1 MTNKVPARNET
12 DKVPKYAF
20 QLRLFWFP
28 LGAIVNTF
36 SMTVLLITLGLLG
49 YTDLAAD
56 VGIVQGATLATF
68 YVFSANARSLIL
80 TNGGEFTASRF
91 LQMRLLLILPLSFI
105 AFFLSTNYGNVANS
119 LAITLILRRAVEWI
133 GELGLSQHERL
144 NQQNF
149 VQRAIFGEVTGF
161 FLCLVLSVGFG
172 ADLADSAIPWAF
184 APLLLLFRAQFSLN
198 ACRLFKIYSFLPH
211 IGSTAI
217 IGISV
222 YLFRISVNSVA
233 GKVYAGELFT
243 AFAIGG
249 IIPTIFSQ
257 ALLPTLI
264 RNLGSANMPS
274 MGWLV
279 TFLAAILAGGVVILA
294 IDEPAWLLDLGR
306 PPIFWLATGLSIS
319 GGAFMTVAAIFRA
332 HLIQNDEQGVFG
344 PDVMA
349 NVLIVSLIPF
359 VYFTLGVES
368 LAGLYFLSA
377 FLNLLYMW
385 GAAKWKSINGRFLSF
400 FLFAL
405 GLLLVAPIFFQL
417 KGGLFRDPAIFFDT
431 EGKLLNLPIPLS
443 VLALFVGIAFIGN
456 YKTAKR
462 SLAVVFF
469 TMLLLLACLLRA
481 GHLANDGVKFV
492 LMWQFLLPIFGLV
505 LGEIFGAVDRGHVFE
520 RAALSLLLVIL
531 PAQLTATW
539 FTGHVD
545 AMPLVFVFS
554 IYQHLQYF
562 PAIVAALAT
571 MTSLA
576 LWSRSVYMRIAIGLM
591 FPIVMVHM
599 VASASIN
606 GFASTAIGMVAFMLF
621 NWRYARARRHLL
633 ASLAVALLAAA
644 LNFALVYSYHSGGN
658 YYYIPEAAVTRWS
671 VSATDAISRVEQWRF
686 FANGIG
692 ESTQAFLFG
701 HATGPDRNLH
711 PNAQNYWLEVIYNF
725 GIIAIFPL
733 IVFIASTSLL
743 VWKQRS
749 RFQSVPLLLGTTMA
763 AGYLVL
769 VESMFNIGM
778 RQPYMGILTFFIL
791 GLLNSRLR
799 SVK

>member
-1 MTNKVPARNET
+1 MTKKAPAWMET
-12 DKVPKYAF
+12 DKVPKYA
-20 QLRLFWFP
+20 LRLRLLWFP

-36 SMTVLLITLGLLG
+36 SMTALLITLGLAG

-161 FLCLVLSVGFG
+161 FLCLVLSMGFG
-172 ADLADSAIPWAF
+172 TDLAGSAIPWAF
-184 APLLLLFRAQFSLN
+184 APLLLLFRAQFSLH
-198 ACRLFKIYSFLPH
+198 ACRLFKIYSLLPH

-233 GKVYAGELFT
+233 GKAYAGELFT

-249 IIPTIFSQ
+249 IIPTLFSQ

-264 RNLGSANMPS
+264 RNLGSAAMPS
-274 MGWLV
+274 RGWLV
-279 TFLAAILAGGVVILA
+279 TFLAAILAGGVVVLA

-306 PPIFWLATGLSIS
+306 PPIFWLATGLSVS
-319 GGAFMTVAAIFRA
+319 GGAFMTVAAFFRA
-332 HLIQNDEQGVFG
+332 HLIQNDDLEVFG

-359 VYFTLGVES
+359 VYFTFGVKS
-368 LAGLYFLSA
+368 LAGLYLLSA
-377 FLNLLYMW
+377 FLNLFYMW
-385 GAAKWKSINGRFLSF
+385 GAAKWKSINERFLSC

-417 KGGLFRDPAIFFDT
+417 EGGLFRDPAIFFDAK
-431 EGKLLNLPIPLS
+431 GKLVNLPIPLS
-443 VLALFVGIAFIGN
+443 VLALFGGIAFIGN
-456 YKTAKR
+456 YKMAKR

-469 TMLLLLACLLRA
+469 TMLLLLACVLRA
-481 GHLANDGVKFV
+481 EHSGHDSGKLV
-492 LMWQFLLPIFGLV
+492 LMSQFLLPIFGLV
-505 LGEIFGAVDRGHVFE
+505 LGEMFGAVERGHVFE
-520 RAALSLLLVIL
+520 RAALSLLLLIL

-539 FTGHVD
+539 LTGHVD

-562 PAIVAALAT
+562 PAIVSALAT

-591 FPIVMVHM
+591 FPIVMVHL

-606 GFASTAIGMVAFMLF
+606 AIASAAIGMVAFITF

-633 ASLAVALLAAA
+633 ATLAAALLAAA
-644 LNFALVYSYHSGGN
+644 LNVALVHSYHSDGN
-658 YYYIPEAAVTRWS
+658 YYYMDEAAVTRWS
-671 VSATDAISRVEQWRF
+671 VSATDGISRAEQWSF
-686 FANGIG
+686 FANVIG
-692 ESTQAFLFG
+692 ESTEAFLFG

-711 PNAQNYWLEVIYNF
+711 PNAQNYWLEVTYYF
-725 GIIAIFPL
+725 GILVIIPL
-733 IVFIASTSLL
+733 ILFIASAALL

-749 RFQSVPLLLGTTMA
+749 RFQSAPVQIGTTMA

-791 GLLNSRLR
+791 GLLISRLR